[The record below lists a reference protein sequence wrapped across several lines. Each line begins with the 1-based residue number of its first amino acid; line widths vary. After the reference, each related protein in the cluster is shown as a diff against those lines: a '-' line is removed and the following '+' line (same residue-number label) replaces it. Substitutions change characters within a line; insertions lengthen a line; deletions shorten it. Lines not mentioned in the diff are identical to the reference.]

1 MKVPIEFEDYD
12 PQDPDLEF
20 RKNRW
25 NYWNVLKDIRAEYI
39 AECIERQGPFDTA
52 DFGRYVEQKYGIK
65 MHIDYGKI
73 TDKYDI
79 VDEKLYTFFILKWK

>member
-1 MKVPIEFEDYD
+1 MKVPIAFEDYD

-25 NYWNVLKDIRAEYI
+25 NYWNVLKDVRAEYI
-39 AECIERQGPFDTA
+39 TNVDALAGQFDA
-52 DFGRYVEQKYGIK
+52 DDFGTYVERNYGLK
-65 MHIDYGKI
+65 MHIVDGKI
-73 TDKYDI
+73 TDKFDI